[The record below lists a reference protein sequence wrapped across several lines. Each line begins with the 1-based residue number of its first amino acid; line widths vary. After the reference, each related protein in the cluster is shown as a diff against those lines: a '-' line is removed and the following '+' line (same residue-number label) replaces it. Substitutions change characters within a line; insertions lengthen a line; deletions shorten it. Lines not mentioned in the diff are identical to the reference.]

1 MVKTTICRTSNIYTK
16 FTMCEV
22 LIAILYEWHEERGT
36 YILTRSDNGTPINV
50 FPYIDIMISLYVYI

>member
-1 MVKTTICRTSNIYTK
+1 
-16 FTMCEV
+16 MCEV